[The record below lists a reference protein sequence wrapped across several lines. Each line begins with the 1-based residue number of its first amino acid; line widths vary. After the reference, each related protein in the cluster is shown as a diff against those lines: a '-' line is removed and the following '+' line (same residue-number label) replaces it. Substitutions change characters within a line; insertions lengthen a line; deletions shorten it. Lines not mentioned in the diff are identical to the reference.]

1 MATPIPTNHA
11 EFTLAE
17 AAHATA
23 GEIFGGDGAIRARGV
38 SIDTRTISPGAL
50 FVALVGAARDGHTWL
65 GEAASRGAAAAVVA
79 RGRRHPSLACIEV
92 ADTLEALGHLAHRHV
107 ERARAT
113 RAIPSLAIG
122 GAVGKTTTK
131 ELTAAAARAL
141 FGATLSTA
149 GSLNN
154 LIGVPMTM
162 LALSSEH
169 RAMVI
174 ECGTNT
180 RGEVARLTRIVAPDA
195 AMVLNADI
203 EHSEGLGTL
212 EEIADEES
220 ALFDGARQ
228 IGITC
233 AEEPLVLARMPARLK
248 KITFGESKS
257 ADVRLL
263 TRKVVATG
271 RARISIQLA
280 AALVQGGISTVVEA
294 DLAMLGRTSALNAAA
309 ALAAVAAL
317 SAEALTPEQL
327 RAVASALSVVRP
339 VEGRLATATV
349 GGIFVIDDTYNSNPR
364 SVRAALAAARE
375 VADGMGAR
383 LVVAFGDMLE
393 LGPLAKQAHADAIR
407 DASAAHP
414 AAIVAVGPEMT
425 AAGLAAHA
433 ANSQLEIV
441 TAPDSDAAVPIVRR
455 IARAG
460 DVLLVKGSRGIRMER
475 VIELLADSR

>member
-1 MATPIPTNHA
+1 A
-11 EFTLAE
+11 
-17 AAHATA
+17 
-23 GEIFGGDGAIRARGV
+23 
-38 SIDTRTISPGAL
+38 
-50 FVALVGAARDGHTWL
+50 
-65 GEAASRGAAAAVVA
+65 
-79 RGRRHPSLACIEV
+79 LACIEV
-92 ADTLEALGHLAHRHV
+92 ADTLAALGHLASQHV
-107 ERARAT
+107 ERARAA
-113 RAIPSLAIG
+113 RSIPSLAIG

-162 LALSSEH
+162 LALSGEH

-180 RGEVARLTRIVAPDA
+180 RGEVARLTRIVAPDT
-195 AMVLNADI
+195 AMVLNVDI

-220 ALFDGARQ
+220 ALFAGARR
-228 IGITC
+228 IAITC
-233 AEEPLVLARMPARLK
+233 AEEPMVLARVPARLK

-271 RARISIQLA
+271 RARITIQLA
-280 AALVQGGISTVVEA
+280 AALVQGGISTIVET
-294 DLAMLGRTSALNAAA
+294 DIAMLGRTSALNAAA
-309 ALAAVAAL
+309 ALAAAAAM
-317 SAEALTPEQL
+317 SAEPLAPEQL
-327 RAVASALSVVRP
+327 RAIASALTAVQP
-339 VEGRLATATV
+339 VEGRLATTTIT
-349 GGIFVIDDTYNSNPR
+349 GIFVIDDTYNSNPR

-383 LVVAFGDMLE
+383 LIVAFGDMLE
-393 LGPLAKQAHADAIR
+393 LGPMAKQAHADAIR
-407 DASAAHP
+407 DASAARP

-425 AAGLAAHA
+425 AAASLATRARQK
-433 ANSQLEIV
+433 SQLEIM
-441 TAPDSDAAVPIVRR
+441 TAPDSDAAAAIVRR
-455 IARAG
+455 IVRAR

-475 VIELLADSR
+475 VIELLAKNRSS